1 MRPIVGNST
10 NSSSRQTLHILYI
23 FYRWSVTKFCPDG
36 HFVVII
42 RNASM
47 FTVLFFYYRP
57 QRSCG
62 KVIFSQASVSH
73 SVHRGGCLADTPPWA
88 DTPWAD
94 HTPGQTHSPP
104 GRHPRV
110 DSPLGRH
117 PPGQTPPGR
126 RLLQRTVRMSYWNAF
141 LLKKD
146 LEMIQQLGSLPFR
159 NPSEEHKF
167 RLYQW
172 RSGNVSIIASI
183 TEVQIWTRLEIYL
196 ILKLHV

>member
-1 MRPIVGNST
+1 MSLTYIAFKALKSVEYLQHLQHCT

-23 FYRWSVTKFCPDG
+23 FYRWSVTTFCPDG

-73 SVHRGGCLADTPPWA
+73 SVHSGGCLADTPPWA
-88 DTPWAD
+88 DTPLAD
-94 HTPGQTHSPP
+94 HRLGQTHSPP
-104 GRHPRV
+104 GRHPRA

-117 PPGQTPPGR
+117 PPDRHPPGQTPLADGYCSGR
-126 RLLQRTVRMSYWNAF
+126 YASYWNAF
-141 LLKKD
+141 LLKKR
-146 LEMIQQLGSLPFR
+146 PR
-159 NPSEEHKF
+159 NDPTA
-167 RLYQW
+167 W
-172 RSGNVSIIASI
+172 
-183 TEVQIWTRLEIYL
+183 
-196 ILKLHV
+196 